1 MLHEWII
8 RRTSEEQVPDPTGL
22 PAPASAPHWCKC
34 KRCLEM
40 PTDKERKCCGKRIC
54 ITLDQPFYDVC
65 LNGLSLEVA
74 INSQADVFVERPN
87 YNNRGMRHAAYR
99 QFVMWQHGPMGAGN
113 RVVIPSCSVWSIRR
127 TYPSAT
133 GQYTGYKDC

>member
-1 MLHEWII
+1 
-8 RRTSEEQVPDPTGL
+8 
-22 PAPASAPHWCKC
+22 
-34 KRCLEM
+34 M

-74 INSQADVFVERPN
+74 INYQADVFVERPN
-87 YNNRGMRHAAYR
+87 YNNRGMRHVAYR
-99 QFVMWQHGPMGAGN
+99 QFVMWQHGPLGAGN

-133 GQYTGYKDC
+133 GQYTGYKDR